1 MAPASPAHT
10 ARKTQK
16 AADETSSAAKSIRV
30 IQAGTQNRTGPSE
43 RTRRGTVYPP
53 MKS

>member
-1 MAPASPAHT
+1 MAPPPCAYRAE
-10 ARKTQK
+10 
-16 AADETSSAAKSIRV
+16 DAKSRGRNIVRGK
-30 IQAGTQNRTGPSE
+30 IDPHHPAGTQNRTGPSE